1 MKITVR
7 LSVFKQKSVNFVKVI
22 SNCNVYKKSS
32 ERLNI

>member
-22 SNCNVYKKSS
+22 SNCNVYKNQAKG
-32 ERLNI
+32 